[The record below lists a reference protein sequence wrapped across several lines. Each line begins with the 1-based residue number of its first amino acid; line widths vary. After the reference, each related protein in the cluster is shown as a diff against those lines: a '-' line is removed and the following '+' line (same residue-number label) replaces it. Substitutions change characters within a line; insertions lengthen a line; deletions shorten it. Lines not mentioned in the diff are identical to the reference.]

1 MKTKDI
7 LKQYN
12 DLEYRWRHNKN
23 ENLDYHLK
31 LYKEWEEFRE
41 KEWTENGKE

>member
-7 LKQYN
+7 IQKYN
-12 DLEYRWRHNKN
+12 ELEYRWSLNKN
-23 ENLDYHLK
+23 NDLDYHLK

-41 KEWTENGKE
+41 KEWTENEKE